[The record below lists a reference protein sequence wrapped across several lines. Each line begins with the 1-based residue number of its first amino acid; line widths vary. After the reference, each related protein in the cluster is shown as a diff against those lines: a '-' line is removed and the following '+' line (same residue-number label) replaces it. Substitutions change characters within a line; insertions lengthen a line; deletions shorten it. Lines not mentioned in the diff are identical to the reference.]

1 MFCHYVLD
9 LNVIISIIQ
18 FFMLYSYLRRMKHF
32 LNFSIQSKLQGKVE
46 IVIFIATKSL
56 TQQLLLDMVFSRKSI
71 GEIL

>member
-18 FFMLYSYLRRMKHF
+18 FFMLYSYLRRIKHF

-46 IVIFIATKSL
+46 IVIFIARKSL
-56 TQQLLLDMVFSRKSI
+56 
-71 GEIL
+71 